1 MNRNFL
7 HIGRDI
13 EARSVEIHVA
23 DDVTAMQPSD
33 WLGTDPALFVY
44 RADWPTSCEEVFTR
58 EVPLRGRYVR
68 ARMVK
73 DNTDDLFCFAELQ
86 VFGEYLIESV
96 VGCKD
101 REFWYKC

>member
-1 MNRNFL
+1 MHILVEDFSVPFL
-7 HIGRDI
+7 ALFLIARDI

-73 DNTDDLFCFAELQ
+73 DNTDGLFCFAELQ
-86 VFGEYLIESV
+86 VYG
-96 VGCKD
+96 K
-101 REFWYKC
+101 YK

>member
-1 MNRNFL
+1 MPAYVNRNYL

-68 ARMVK
+68 VRMVK

-86 VFGEYLIESV
+86 VFGEYLMIPPYHI
-96 VGCKD
+96 
-101 REFWYKC
+101 FLH